1 MAEDH
6 GHDEHGGGE
15 GGEDH
20 GKGHKSHGSHG
31 PGHGGGHEEHAGAP
45 EWLISFADNVA
56 LLMGFFVIL
65 LAMNMGPKA
74 KPQGNN
80 SGQGPGGYAQEF
92 TEAEM
97 RWIELQY
104 GMNDGFNNRATLTHK
119 DPKMRKLAQ
128 DYAKV
133 QEQRKRNKDTP
144 GESPTKTGDP
154 NQTTVVPN
162 LTVEFDPSRA
172 TLSAKSRDDIAKLVE
187 RELRGKG
194 WVIEVRGH
202 VSAVEAAAANREQIA
217 SGKQPEDDGPDGVS
231 PLFPTSPTVGSGAGY
246 QLSYQRAFAV
256 ADELARNGIPW
267 RNLRLVACSDMDR
280 KVPRTDSDPMGHGRN
295 QRVQI
300 IQTKDPLPPD
310 PMAMEPGQGYN

>member
-1 MAEDH
+1 MADN
-6 GHDEHGGGE
+6 HDNAHAEE
-15 GGEDH
+15 GH
-20 GKGHKSHGSHG
+20 GK
-31 PGHGGGHEEHAGAP
+31 GHGGGHGGGHGHGGGGHEEGHEGAP
-45 EWLISFADNVA
+45 EWLISFADMVM
-56 LLMGFFVIL
+56 LIMGFFVIL

-80 SGQGPGGYAQEF
+80 SGEGPGGYSPEF
-92 TEAEM
+92 TDAEIQ
-97 RWIELQY
+97 WIELQI
-104 GMNDGFNNRATLTHK
+104 GMNKAFNNEATLNHPN
-119 DPKMRKLAQ
+119 PKMRKLAQ
-128 DYAKV
+128 DFAKV

-217 SGKQPEDDGPDGVS
+217 SGKQPEDDGPDGGS